1 MNKSYY
7 ISALLFFL
15 VLQFL
20 TAQPKS
26 NLDIIYDLIEENVN
40 QILLKLPHDVTLKEV
55 EFISPKEYE
64 NLENR
69 FLHTLNNKG
78 IFRTDSVHSFSLKY
92 SLDQIGV
99 LYSEP
104 FRGSLLSDYEVERKI
119 FLSSTFALG
128 INNHVKHSEIIET
141 EFSDTLYYS
150 DIKIVETP
158 NLSITHGTKPSEPL
172 FESLLEPVIA
182 IGVVI
187 VTIILLFTVRSK

>member
-1 MNKSYY
+1 LKKSIN
-7 ISALLFFL
+7 ISALLFF
-15 VLQFL
+15 FL
-20 TAQPKS
+20 SQLLSAQPKS

-40 QILLKLPHDVTLKEV
+40 QILLKLPHKVTLKEV
-55 EFISPKEYE
+55 VFSSPNEYE

-78 IFRTDSVHSFSLKY
+78 LFRTDSVHSFSLKY

-99 LYSEP
+99 LYSKP
-104 FRGSLLSDYEVERKI
+104 FRGSLLSDYKVERKI

-150 DIKIVETP
+150 DINNVETP
-158 NLSITHGTKPSEPL
+158 NLSLTHGTKPTEPL

-182 IGVVI
+182 IGTVI

>member
-1 MNKSYY
+1 MKKSFK
-7 ISALLFFL
+7 ISALLFF
-15 VLQFL
+15 FL
-20 TAQPKS
+20 SQLFSAQPKS
-26 NLDIIYDLIEENVN
+26 NLDIIYDLIEENAN
-40 QILLKLPHDVTLKEV
+40 QLLLKLPHEVSLKEV
-55 EFISPKEYE
+55 MFSSPNGYE

-78 IFRTDSVHSFSLKY
+78 LFRTDSVHSFSLKY

-104 FRGSLLSDYEVERKI
+104 FRGSLLSDYKVERKI

-128 INNHVKHSEIIET
+128 MNNHVKHTEIIET

-150 DIKIVETP
+150 DINNVETP
-158 NLSITHGTKPSEPL
+158 NLSLTHGTKPTEPL

-182 IGVVI
+182 IGTVI

>member
-1 MNKSYY
+1 MKRSIN
-7 ISALLFFL
+7 ILAVLFF
-15 VLQFL
+15 FL
-20 TAQPKS
+20 PQLFSAQPKS

-40 QILLKLPHDVTLKEV
+40 QILTKLPNEVTLKEI
-55 EFISPKEYE
+55 EFSSPKEYE

-78 IFRTDSVHSFSLKY
+78 ILRTDSVHSFSLKY
-92 SLDQIGV
+92 SLDQIGI

-104 FRGSLLSDYEVERKI
+104 FRGSLLSDYKVERNI

-128 INNHVKHSEIIET
+128 INNHVKHSGIIES
-141 EFSDTLYYS
+141 EYSDTLHYS
-150 DIKIVETP
+150 DIKNVETP

-182 IGVVI
+182 IGAVI